1 MGTAARKNRWVE
13 RLFTLL
19 VRRTL
24 DEEFRFPGG
33 GLACRAVDECM
44 EFLADDAD
52 APARERVVDFCVCS
66 VYTMSFDTEKALR
79 GWTPAHSF
87 GMTARERF
95 ARNTP
100 THRYWEDRWLKE
112 HGLARG
118 ALLHEVRD
126 RSEHPLAKFLYPQYE
141 DATKRRRIG
150 TEAGLCICSVS
161 TLMWAPLSPV
171 CSECEMAGA
180 CREMT
185 RKRYPELYRLRVE
198 RQMKEE
204 DGR

>member
-24 DEEFRFPGG
+24 DNAFRFPGG
-33 GLACRAVDECM
+33 GLARRTVDDCM
-44 EFLADDAD
+44 ESLAGGAD

-66 VYTMSFDTEKALR
+66 VYAMTFYEEKVLR
-79 GWTPAHSF
+79 GWTSVHSF
-87 GMTARERF
+87 GPKALERF

-112 HGLARG
+112 HGLSRG
-118 ALLHEVRD
+118 ELLQEVRD
-126 RSEHPLAKFLYPQYE
+126 RSEHPLAKFLYPEYE

-150 TEAGLCICSVS
+150 TEAGLYVCCQS
-161 TLMWAPLSPV
+161 TLLWTPLSPV
-171 CSECEMAGA
+171 CSECAMADV
-180 CREMT
+180 CRKMT
-185 RKRYPELYRLRVE
+185 RKRYPELYRLRAE
-198 RQMKEE
+198 RQGKEE
-204 DGR
+204 SR